1 LRQPSAIALDGNVA
15 AADGLFPR
23 PWRLTVKGPRTADI
37 RGREPQSSARRG
49 PARFIA
55 GHLRLPIVRENR
67 SDDAAQ
73 WLMTLF
79 LGPTAVVLAGI
90 LVGLLLRGTGMR

>member
-1 LRQPSAIALDGNVA
+1 
-15 AADGLFPR
+15 
-23 PWRLTVKGPRTADI
+23 
-37 RGREPQSSARRG
+37 
-49 PARFIA
+49 
-55 GHLRLPIVRENR
+55 VRENR

-79 LGPTAVVLAGI
+79 LAPTAVVLAGI